1 MKVAA
6 IRSHGGPEAV
16 VIEDWPQPAP
26 KPSEMLIKVEACGLN
41 YLDVFVRRGMPGVK
55 IELPRIG
62 GGDVAGRVETVG
74 SNVDPSWIGRAVVL
88 NPKLPSGG
96 VLGEH
101 MNGGLCE
108 FMTAPEGQ
116 VLARPETLDA
126 VTAAA
131 IPITF
136 GTAHR
141 MLITR
146 ASLQPGET
154 VLVLGASGGVGTACV
169 QLARHLGAKVIA
181 CTSSSEKAARLR
193 DLGADHVLDGSEES
207 IATEVWKLTS
217 KRGVDLAINYT
228 GGDTWGDCLRA
239 TRKGGRL
246 LTCGATAGHD
256 CVIDMRFVWVR
267 ELTILGSTGYRQE
280 DIAAMVAAV
289 ADGAMRPLID
299 KVLPLDRTAEGMQM
313 LEDRTVIGK
322 VVVTP

>member
-6 IRSHGGPEAV
+6 IRRHGGPDAV
-16 VIEDWPQPAP
+16 VIEDWPRPVP
-26 KPSEMLIKVEACGLN
+26 GPSEMSIKVEACGLN

-55 IELPRIG
+55 IDLPRIG
-62 GGDVAGRVETVG
+62 GGDVAGRVDAVG
-74 SNVDPSWIGRAVVL
+74 KNVDPSWIGRPVVL

-108 FMTAPEGQ
+108 FMTVPQEQ
-116 VLARPETLDA
+116 VLARPEGLDA

-141 MLITR
+141 MLVTR
-146 ASLQPGET
+146 ANVQAGET

-169 QLARHLGAKVIA
+169 QLARHLGAQVIA
-181 CTSSSEKAARLR
+181 CTSSPEKAARLR
-193 DLGADHVLDGSEES
+193 DLGADHVLDGSEDS
-207 IATEVWKLTS
+207 IAAEVWNLTG

-246 LTCGATAGHD
+246 LTCGATAGHH

-267 ELTILGSTGYRQE
+267 ELTILGSTGYRHG
-280 DIAAMVAAV
+280 DIVAMVAAV
-289 ADGAMRPLID
+289 AEGAMHPLID
-299 KVLPLDRTAEGMQM
+299 KVLPLERTAEGMQM
-313 LEDRTVIGK
+313 LEDRAVIGK

>member
-6 IRSHGGPEAV
+6 IRHHGGPEAV
-16 VIEDWPQPAP
+16 VIEDWPVPEPAAG
-26 KPSEMLIKVEACGLN
+26 EMLVRVEACGLN
-41 YLDVFVRRGMPGVK
+41 YLDVFVRKGMPGVR

-62 GGDVAGRVETVG
+62 GGDVAGRIEAVG
-74 SNVDPSWIGRAVVL
+74 DGVDPAWIGRPVVL

-108 FMTAPEGQ
+108 FMTIPAGQ
-116 VLARPETLDA
+116 VLERPEALDA

-141 MLITR
+141 MLVTR
-146 ASLQPGET
+146 AALKPGET

-181 CTSSSEKAARLR
+181 CTSSPEKAARLR
-193 DLGADHVLDGSEES
+193 ALGAEHVLDGSEDS
-207 IATEVWKLTS
+207 LSATVWNLTG
-217 KRGVDLAINYT
+217 KRGVDLVVNYT
-228 GGDTWGDCLRA
+228 GGDTWADCLRA

-267 ELTILGSTGYRQE
+267 ELTIIGSTGYRHE

-289 ADGAMRPLID
+289 AEGTMRPVID
-299 KVLPLDRTAEGMQM
+299 QVLPLERTAEGMQL
-313 LEDRTVIGK
+313 LEDRAVTGK
-322 VVVTP
+322 IVVTP